1 MTSADIIATYEAVL
15 AVTGKMLEAARNADW
30 DLLVEHEKQCRAL
43 VDKLMTARN
52 EAALDADSRKR
63 KAEIIRKVLSDDAA
77 IRDLTQPWLARLQ
90 HLMTSAGRERQ
101 LHAAYGAGRPD

>member
-1 MTSADIIATYEAVL
+1 MTSTELIQTYESVL
-15 AVTGKMLEAARNADW
+15 AVTGEMLEAARGEDW
-30 DLLVEHEKQCRAL
+30 DRLVEREKRCREL
-43 VDKLMTARN
+43 IDTLIQARD
-52 EAALDADSRKR
+52 EVALDSDTRRR
-63 KAEIIRKVLSDDAA
+63 KAEIIRKVLADDAA

>member
-1 MTSADIIATYEAVL
+1 MTSTEIIDTYESILVA
-15 AVTGKMLEAARNADW
+15 TGQMLEAAQAADW
-30 DLLVEHEKQCRAL
+30 DLLVERERHCRAL
-43 VDKLMTARN
+43 VDRLI
-52 EAALDADSRKR
+52 AAHADIELDAPARKR

-90 HLMTSAGRERQ
+90 HMMTSAGRERQ